1 MNTLGKLFLKGLAV
15 VITAV
20 LTLAILWWMA
30 KGAEQILGGMLL
42 RVLPQGW
49 YIPGM
54 GVVSGVA
61 ITILIGLL
69 THIILFQKLFAFCDE
84 ILHRLPL
91 VKTIYSAIKDFIGY
105 FSPDSSKAMSKVVLV
120 KIPGQDFEQ
129 LGFVTREDF
138 SRLPLK
144 LTIDEPIAVYLPMSY
159 QIGGY
164 TLFLP
169 RSSLTAVDMSF
180 EEGMKLVLT
189 GAVSRKSDEPS
200 VGGRHAADPDAQSPP
215 PDPNPNNE

>member
-15 VITAV
+15 VIPAV

-30 KGAEQILGGMLL
+30 KGAEQILGGMML
-42 RVLPQGW
+42 RVLPEGW
-49 YIPGM
+49 YVPGM

-69 THIILFQKLFAFCDE
+69 THVILFQKLFAFGDA

-91 VKTIYSAIKDFIGY
+91 VKTIYSALKDFIGY
-105 FSPDSSKAMSKVVLV
+105 LSPDSSKAMSKVVLV
-120 KIPGQDFEQ
+120 RIPGQDFEQ

-138 SRLPLK
+138 SRLPMD
-144 LTIDEPIAVYLPMSY
+144 LTIDDPIAVYLPMSY

-169 RSSLTAVDMSF
+169 RSSLTPVDMSF
-180 EEGMKLVLT
+180 EDAMKLVLT
-189 GAVSRKSDEPS
+189 GAVSRKE
-200 VGGRHAADPDAQSPP
+200 AQESE
-215 PDPNPNNE
+215 NTER